1 MTNNLDGGSFCP
13 ANIGSRDFY
22 FFPFVFLK
30 KCGQQPGGTGFQP
43 IKETK
48 EIVENHTLGPAQ

>member
-1 MTNNLDGGSFCP
+1 MEGVFVQQILVAETS
-13 ANIGSRDFY
+13 I
-22 FFPFVFLK
+22 FFLLFFFK